1 MSMQS
6 GLTQVSAVT
15 YNTEMLG
22 ITEQTMFL
30 LIDLREKEDHLTW
43 HIKESINFPAANM
56 GRDRVIP
63 ELFRFKNQADKI
75 IIVYMNDERQGVQA
89 ANLFYEKGYENCF
102 LLNGGIELFNEEYP
116 HLVEGNNVP
125 EPKSK
130 ALAEKEKLKAE
141 TTMKRKQKHQNCV
154 TSKY

>member
-30 LIDLREKEDHLTW
+30 LIDLREKEDYLTW

-75 IIVYMNDERQGVQA
+75 IIVYMNDER
-89 ANLFYEKGYENCF
+89 
-102 LLNGGIELFNEEYP
+102 
-116 HLVEGNNVP
+116 
-125 EPKSK
+125 
-130 ALAEKEKLKAE
+130 
-141 TTMKRKQKHQNCV
+141 
-154 TSKY
+154 